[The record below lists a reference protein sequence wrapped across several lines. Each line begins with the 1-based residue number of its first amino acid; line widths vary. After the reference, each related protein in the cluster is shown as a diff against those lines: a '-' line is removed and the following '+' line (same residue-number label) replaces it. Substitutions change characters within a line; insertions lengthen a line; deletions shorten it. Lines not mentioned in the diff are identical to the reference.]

1 MSDKYE
7 EKPDAVGKEF
17 SDELTP
23 EERQHE
29 IESRD
34 LQSHQYLD
42 NEPLYD
48 RIAYAQIPVHMKS
61 PRMLVITLGVFAAFS
76 GMLSGLDQSVI
87 SGALPGIRKHFIASG
102 EWASLDDPKLATDI
116 SLISSLMPLGA
127 MAGAL
132 MMT

>member
-1 MSDKYE
+1 M
-7 EKPDAVGKEF
+7 GKEF

-23 EERQHE
+23 EEREHE

-34 LQSHQYLD
+34 LQTRQYLD

-48 RIAYAQIPVHMKS
+48 RMAFAQIPVRMKS

-87 SGALPGIRKHFIASG
+87 SGALPGILSHKASG
-102 EWASLDDPKLATDI
+102 RLWTTRNWRPTFR
-116 SLISSLMPLGA
+116 
-127 MAGAL
+127 
-132 MMT
+132 